1 MCERGLN
8 TLAPK
13 SILLVDDDESI
24 ATSLSLLLTMD
35 NHRVEVVGDGETALI
50 RYGERKFDLVITDFQ
65 MVGMSGLELAR
76 LIKGHFPQQR
86 IVLFTGQLEAVS
98 ENEKTGLEH
107 VDALLPKPFSQA
119 QLYGALKAVFPHG

>member
-8 TLAPK
+8 TLVPK
-13 SILLVDDDESI
+13 SILLVDDDESF

-35 NHRVEVVGDGETALI
+35 NHRVEVVGDGETALT

-65 MVGMSGLELAR
+65 MPGMSGLELAR

-119 QLYGALKAVFPHG
+119 QLY